1 MNNRVTDNSGSD
13 SNQQVK
19 KSDLESKT
27 IYQEKL
33 EKNNNNSN
41 KKLIYSLFIFLIL
54 ILVGVVFILPNFIN
68 QANQQNE
75 INPTEE
81 LNNLEIDRSSQ
92 STSKPIA
99 QALISELLVKIEDLK
114 TNGVLFWG
122 GDSWLNAMELYEMGD
137 QSYTS
142 GAFNQ
147 ESPPQ
152 NKTPLVFKS
161 SIFTKSSEIKACAIG
176 LEVDLLLLSISRL
189 FSSSVGLISFC

>member
-19 KSDLESKT
+19 NSDLESKT

-81 LNNLEIDRSSQ
+81 LNNL
-92 STSKPIA
+92 
-99 QALISELLVKIEDLK
+99 
-114 TNGVLFWG
+114 
-122 GDSWLNAMELYEMGD
+122 
-137 QSYTS
+137 
-142 GAFNQ
+142 
-147 ESPPQ
+147 
-152 NKTPLVFKS
+152 
-161 SIFTKSSEIKACAIG
+161 
-176 LEVDLLLLSISRL
+176 
-189 FSSSVGLISFC
+189 

>member
-19 KSDLESKT
+19 NSDLESKT

-68 QANQQNE
+68 QVNQQNE
-75 INPTEE
+75 INRTEE
-81 LNNLEIDRSSQ
+81 LNNLEIDKSSQ

-114 TNGVLFWG
+114 L
-122 GDSWLNAMELYEMGD
+122 M
-137 QSYTS
+137 
-142 GAFNQ
+142 
-147 ESPPQ
+147 
-152 NKTPLVFKS
+152 VFY
-161 SIFTKSSEIKACAIG
+161 FGEATLG
-176 LEVDLLLLSISRL
+176 
-189 FSSSVGLISFC
+189 